1 MANPKELTRQSIEF
15 FNQGKLDE
23 WLKVLAD
30 DAEVISPLG
39 GTVKGKE
46 AIKAFFAQTLKSF
59 PDAKVNIGQLVAEGN
74 VVAIEYVFT
83 GTNTGP
89 TTLPTG
95 EQVPPT
101 NRKISSPSVDI
112 ATFDGSGRLKS
123 LHQYFD
129 MAGAMQQLGMAPAP
143 AEARS

>member
-1 MANPKELTRQSIEF
+1 MANPKELTRQAIDF

-23 WLKVLAD
+23 WLKVVAD
-30 DAEVISPLG
+30 DAVVVSPLG
-39 GTVKGKE
+39 GTIKGKE

-59 PDAKVNIGQLVAEGN
+59 PDAKVNIQQLVAEGN
-74 VVAIEYVFT
+74 VVAMEYVFT

-101 NRKISSPSVDI
+101 NRRITSPSVDI

-123 LHQYFD
+123 LRQYFD

-143 AEARS
+143 ATARS